1 MDRYGFWVH
10 HHIDVTHFR
19 HCGYTDG
26 DRIVGG
32 ADRGSGVSGR
42 AVGRYRRGLAFG
54 QQFLHQMRSFST
66 NAKPLPCRSLP
77 VRHWVVS
84 VTAIAIHHNHNRHSP
99 FSITI
104 PFTLY
109 LFAHIGMQVKPN
121 FTQKLH
127 HQTRGILGK

>member
-1 MDRYGFWVH
+1 MDR
-10 HHIDVTHFR
+10 DVSDCEVCLKVQVVNYCR
-19 HCGYTDG
+19 YW
-26 DRIVGG
+26 G
-32 ADRGSGVSGR
+32 AIG
-42 AVGRYRRGLAFG
+42 
-54 QQFLHQMRSFST
+54 
-66 NAKPLPCRSLP
+66 
-77 VRHWVVS
+77 
-84 VTAIAIHHNHNRHSP
+84 AIAIHHNHNRHSR